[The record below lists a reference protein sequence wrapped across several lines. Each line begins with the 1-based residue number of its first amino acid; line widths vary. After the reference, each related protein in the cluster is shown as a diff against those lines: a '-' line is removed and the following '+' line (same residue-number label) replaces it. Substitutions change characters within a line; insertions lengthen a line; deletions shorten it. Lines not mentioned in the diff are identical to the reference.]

1 MSKPH
6 IPYFDFYP
14 ADFMNGV
21 RGLTPQEVGVY
32 TMILCRIYEESGPV
46 EYHAERLATY
56 CGMRVSAFEK
66 TMERLIV
73 LGKFSLSEGMLSN
86 RRAETEIESRSN
98 KLKINSRAGKES
110 AKKRQQKQSTIATD
124 VQRPFNHT
132 EADTEA
138 TLSSVAKAPALGD
151 FDILQSKLI
160 AAVGED
166 GIQPHS
172 ALIVGPIAELI
183 SAGVSLELDILPTVK
198 AVAARRTRP
207 AASWSYFLPAIREA
221 YEKRIGAT
229 RDLPKP
235 KTMDESE
242 IAWARRLRFARDKR
256 IWSTSELGPRPG
268 QPGCRVPASLL
279 HDGDGEGWKE
289 IENRS
294 AA

>member
-1 MSKPH
+1 
-6 IPYFDFYP
+6 
-14 ADFMNGV
+14 MNGLPYYKAYPRDFIEGTIGMSFELKAAYRLVLDLIYMQAGELPDDARYISGLLGCTV
-21 RGLTPQEVGVY
+21 RKWNSLRDELVSQGKVEVSGKFLTNKRANIE
-32 TMILCRIYEESGPV
+32 LES
-46 EYHAERLATY
+46 
-56 CGMRVSAFEK
+56 
-66 TMERLIV
+66 
-73 LGKFSLSEGMLSN
+73 LGKIQEKQREN
-86 RRAETEIESRSN
+86 RSRPNKNNEIESP
-98 KLKINSRAGKES
+98 
-110 AKKRQQKQSTIATD
+110 
-124 VQRPFNHT
+124 PFNHT
-132 EADTEA
+132 EPDTEA
-138 TLSSVAKAPALGD
+138 TLSSVTKAPALGD
-151 FDILQSKLI
+151 FDVLQSKLI
-160 AAVGED
+160 AAVGDD

-172 ALIVGPIAELI
+172 AIIVGPIAELI

-235 KTMDESE
+235 KAMDESE

-256 IWSTSELGPRPG
+256 IWSTAELGPRPG

-279 HDGDGEGWKE
+279 IDGDGEGWKE

>member
-66 TMERLIV
+66 TMERLIL

-86 RRAETEIESRSN
+86 RRAEREIESRSN

-110 AKKRQQKQSTIATD
+110 AKKRQQKQSSNATD
-124 VQRPFNHT
+124 VQRTFNHT

-138 TLSSVAKAPALGD
+138 TLSSVASAPAQND
-151 FDILQSKLI
+151 FDLLQSRLVS
-160 AAVGED
+160 AAGEE
-166 GIQPHS
+166 GIQPHG
-172 ALIVGPIAELI
+172 ALVVGPIAEMI
-183 SAGVSLELDILPTVK
+183 AAGVSLELDIIPTIR
-198 AVAARRTRP
+198 AVASRRTRP
-207 AASWSYFLPAIREA
+207 AASWAYFVPAIREA
-221 YEKRIGAT
+221 YERRVKISAE
-229 RDLPKP
+229 LPKP
-235 KTMDESE
+235 REIKTGDDDW
-242 IAWARRLRFARDKR
+242 IRRLRFARAKR
-256 IWSTSELGPRPG
+256 WWSTEELGPMPG
-268 QPGCRVPASLL
+268 QPGCRVPAHLL
-279 HDGDGEGWKE
+279 DAEDGRGW
-289 IENRS
+289 NDAPGR
-294 AA
+294 AVA